1 MPTNASLLLHSANE
15 RGNELLTY
23 VCRYPKFIHGEAK
36 THRVIRIS
44 DEGNLVELGHEIG
57 FMDDRCLSRSASS
70 SRAVPI
76 SKYLEEVRSDELRA
90 TPSFS
95 VIAGKGMQGGR
106 SATEAEQA
114 HLRSLWRDAALKA
127 ADTAEQMATHGGA
140 KQDVNRILEP
150 YIHINVIVSATEWQN
165 FFGLRLRKDAQ
176 PEMRDLAVKMWGLKK
191 KSKPKLL
198 RPGEFHLPFVEEEDW
213 AMVDRESRGMGY
225 SGQPHEVNF
234 LLKKVS
240 AARCARVSYWSFETG
255 RRSNLQEDLRRFD
268 LLVGSTPIHASP
280 VEHQAT
286 PDVWSGKW
294 ECPHEH
300 GNFIGFRQFRKSLPR
315 EARAPIPD
323 EFL

>member
-1 MPTNASLLLHSANE
+1 MQSANLLLHSINE
-15 RGNELLTY
+15 RGNELLTF

-36 THRVIRIS
+36 THRVLRIA

-57 FMDDRCLSRSASS
+57 FMDDHYLSRNASS

-106 SATEAEQA
+106 PTTPEEQVSLKQLWKKSALQ
-114 HLRSLWRDAALKA
+114 A
-127 ADTAEQMATHGGA
+127 ADVAEEMSAAGGA

-150 YIHINVIVSATEWQN
+150 FIHINVIVSGTEWRN
-165 FFGLRLRKDAQ
+165 FFGLRLHKDAQ
-176 PEMRDLAVKMWGLKK
+176 PEMRDLAIKMWSLKK
-191 KSKPKLL
+191 KNKPKFLK
-198 RPGEFHLPFVEEEDW
+198 PGEWHLPFVEEEDW
-213 AMVDRESRGMGY
+213 TMIDRESRGMGY
-225 SGQPHEVNF
+225 SGQPHEINF
-234 LLKKVS
+234 LMKKVS

-255 RRSNLQEDLRRFD
+255 KRSSLQEDMRRFN

-286 PDVWSGKW
+286 PDIWSGKW

-300 GNFIGFRQFRKSLPR
+300 GNFIGWRQFRKSLPR
-315 EARAPIPD
+315 EATAPIPE